1 MAMNLPPNVVR
12 TKFWTAHD
20 DGRVQCNVC
29 PRHCRLRDG
38 QRGLCWVRGNHR
50 GEIVLSSWG
59 QASGFCID
67 PVEKKPLNHFFPGTP
82 ILSFGQQG
90 CNLTCRFCQ
99 NWSISKAGKQT
110 PLVGNE
116 DYMRDEVA
124 RDGRGEIA
132 RDGRGKTV
140 DLKRPRTAKD
150 VRTMNVLDDQLIR
163 PEAIAEAAKATGCK
177 SVAFTYNDPVIF
189 HEYAIDIANACR
201 AQGIK
206 SVAVSAGYM
215 CAEPRAEFYRHMDA
229 ANIDL
234 KGFTEEFYRELCT
247 AELGAVLE
255 TLEYLKHETQVWFE
269 ITTLLIPTKNDSDAE
284 LHAECA
290 WIAEHLGPDVPLHFT
305 AFHPD
310 WKMGDIPATP
320 PATLR
325 RARDIAL
332 QHGLRYVYV
341 GNVHDKAGSS
351 TYCHGCGA
359 ELIGRDWYELSTWH
373 LDETGKCLT
382 CQTQLPGV
390 FDGPPG
396 DWGAKRQPIKIQP
409 PQINRAAAANGR
421 PV

>member
-1 MAMNLPPNVVR
+1 MQLPPNVVH
-12 TKFWTAHD
+12 TQFWQPLA
-20 DGRVQCNVC
+20 DGRVQCDVC
-29 PRHCRLRDG
+29 PRHCKLRDG

-50 GEIVLSSWG
+50 DEVVLTSWG

-67 PVEKKPLNHFFPGTP
+67 PVEKKPLNHFLPGTP

-110 PLVGNE
+110 PLVGNA
-116 DYMRDEVA
+116 DYVRAEVGPGA
-124 RDGRGEIA
+124 AI
-132 RDGRGKTV
+132 RDGRGKPVTMR
-140 DLKRPRTAKD
+140 RPASEKD
-150 VRTMNVLDDQLIR
+150 VRTVNVLDDKLVR
-163 PEAIAEAAKATGCK
+163 PEAIAEAALATGCK
-177 SVAFTYNDPVIF
+177 SVAFTYNDPVVF
-189 HEYAIDIANACR
+189 HEYAIEIADACR
-201 AQGIK
+201 ERGVK

-234 KGFTEEFYRELCT
+234 KGFTEEFYKELCT

-255 TLEYLKHETQVWFE
+255 TLEYLKHETGVWFE
-269 ITTLLIPTKNDSDAE
+269 ITTLLIPGKNDSDAE
-284 LHAECA
+284 LNAQCA
-290 WIAEHLGPDVPLHFT
+290 WIAERLGPDVPLHFT

-310 WKMGDIPATP
+310 WKMRDIPATP

-332 QHGLRYVYV
+332 GHGLHYVYV
-341 GNVHDKAGSS
+341 GNVHDKSASS
-351 TYCHGCGA
+351 TYCTGCGA

-373 LDETGKCLT
+373 LDDAGRCLT
-382 CQTQLPGV
+382 CEMPLPGV

-396 DWGAKRQPIKIQP
+396 TWGAKRQAITIESR
-409 PQINRAAAANGR
+409 PQRNRAAD
-421 PV
+421 

>member
-1 MAMNLPPNVVR
+1 MQLPSNVVR
-12 TKFWTAHD
+12 TKYWQTLD
-20 DGRVQCNVC
+20 DGRVQCDVC

-38 QRGLCWVRGNHR
+38 QRGLCWVRGNHQ

-67 PVEKKPLNHFFPGTP
+67 PVEKKPLNHFLPGTP

-110 PLVGNE
+110 PLVGNV
-116 DYMRDEVA
+116 DYMLDAIVK
-124 RDGRGEIA
+124 
-132 RDGRGKTV
+132 DGRGK
-140 DLKRPRTAKD
+140 DIRLKRPPTQKD
-150 VRTMNVLDDQLIR
+150 VRSVNVLDEQLVR
-163 PEAIAEAAKATGCK
+163 PEMIAAAAKATGCK
-177 SVAFTYNDPVIF
+177 SVAYTYNDPVIF
-189 HEYAIDIANACR
+189 HEYAIEIADACR
-201 AQGIK
+201 EQDIK

-215 CAEPRAEFYRHMDA
+215 CAEPRAEFYAHMDA

-234 KGFTEEFYRELCT
+234 KGFTEQFYKELCT

-255 TLEYLKHETQVWFE
+255 TLEYLRHETKVWFE
-269 ITTLLIPTKNDSDAE
+269 ITTLLIPGKNDSDQE

-290 WIAEHLGPDVPLHFT
+290 WIAEHLGSDVPLHFT

-310 WKMGDIPATP
+310 WKMRDIRPTP
-320 PATLR
+320 PATLA
-325 RARDIAL
+325 RARAIAL
-332 QHGLRYVYV
+332 HYGLRYVYV
-341 GNVHDKAGSS
+341 GNVHDKVGSS
-351 TYCHGCGA
+351 TYCAGCSA

-373 LDETGKCLT
+373 LSETGACLT
-382 CQTQLPGV
+382 CGTQLPGV

-396 DWGAKRQPIKIQP
+396 DWGRKRQPIKIQP
-409 PQINRAAAANGR
+409 PQTKRAAVVNDR

>member
-1 MAMNLPPNVVR
+1 MQLPANVVR
-12 TKFWTAHD
+12 TKYWQALD
-20 DGRVQCNVC
+20 DGRIQCDVC

-38 QRGLCWVRGNHR
+38 QRGLCWVRGNHQ

-67 PVEKKPLNHFFPGTP
+67 PVEKKPLNHFLPGTP

-116 DYMRDEVA
+116 DYMRDFVA
-124 RDGRGEIA
+124 K
-132 RDGRGKTV
+132 DGRGKV
-140 DLKRPRTAKD
+140 RPASQKD
-150 VRTMNVLDDQLIR
+150 VRTMNVLDEQLVR
-163 PEAIAEAAKATGCK
+163 PEMIAQAAKVTGCK
-177 SVAFTYNDPVIF
+177 SVAYTYNDPVIF
-189 HEYAIDIANACR
+189 HEYAIEIAQACR
-201 AQGIK
+201 EQGIK

-215 CAEPRAEFYRHMDA
+215 CAEPRAEFYRYMDG

-234 KGFTEEFYRELCT
+234 KGFTEEFYKELCT

-255 TLEYLKHETQVWFE
+255 TLEYLKHETDVWFE
-269 ITTLLIPTKNDSDAE
+269 ITTLLIPGKNDSDQE
-284 LHAECA
+284 LHEECA

-310 WKMGDIPATP
+310 WKMRDIPHTP
-320 PATLR
+320 PATLT
-325 RARDIAL
+325 RARAIAL
-332 QHGLRYVYV
+332 QYGLRYVYV

-351 TYCHGCGA
+351 TYCAGCGT

-373 LDETGKCLT
+373 LNETGACLT
-382 CQTQLPGV
+382 CGTQLPGV

-396 DWGAKRQPIKIQP
+396 DWGRKRQPIKIQA
-409 PQINRAAAANGR
+409 QTKRAAVTSR
-421 PV
+421 PS